1 METFDVRLP
10 NGSVIKGIPK
20 GTSKEV
26 IKDKAIKNGLA
37 TAADFA
43 SSSTEGAPAP
53 TPAPIDTATESL
65 AQQNLSRLPA
75 SVQQGGG
82 GVLSTDSLPTMG
94 SMGEAVAANMDIPGG
109 IAGAM
114 TGAKLG
120 TPFGLPGVIAG
131 GIGGGAVGTF
141 GGSIV
146 SDYLKGEE
154 ADFSD
159 AAKKAAISGVID
171 TATLGAATK
180 FKPVAKLMG
189 FGDGELDTLWKTI
202 TGPDPFGRTAAKVLP
217 VGTPESLRQTQAFL
231 ESGGGSLTAF
241 QTGNASALQNI
252 SEGIG
257 RIGVGSSTVFKNLDK
272 RNAATI
278 GQELQKMMDES
289 LLPSENMGSMVYGI
303 IQAGKDAAQSLY
315 DTATVEAG
323 AQIGSRVRFN
333 TGPILAEMKRFV
345 KGAKTDWGKDLSPET
360 LDLISTWTQRLGHAG
375 PGKSSPD
382 FVPSV
387 DYKSL
392 MAFQRRLN
400 TEISE
405 LGRNAFGK
413 TRATPA
419 SRELAQLSKLIR
431 ERTASLVSD
440 ANPQAGAA
448 LKAANKAY
456 GEAMDGILPKI
467 NANII
472 TRADTGQ
479 YESIAKV
486 IEGSNPEQVEAFMNS
501 IDVAYNNA
509 RLAGIDTGVL
519 DVPSAEAARSVIKA
533 GWLKNLF
540 SEVTEEGFD
549 PAKFAAK
556 ATEFK
561 RPVNSRRAKAVL
573 GDDYAT
579 FQMLL
584 NAMAESTKQRTGFVG
599 SLVLRSKEAG
609 AVAKTAQSV
618 AGGFTLGAG
627 ALPTAGAIFLG
638 PVLLAKAATNPA
650 AVRALLDGNRR
661 AATALAA
668 GKISVASDITS
679 STMASVMGMFS
690 EEDQAEI
697 RNSYR

>member
-20 GTSKEV
+20 GTSKDV
-26 IKDKAIKNGLA
+26 IKDKAIKSGLA
-37 TAADFA
+37 TAADFGA
-43 SSSTEGAPAP
+43 AVAEEAPAP
-53 TPAPIDTATESL
+53 MPAPASVSPAEAL

-75 SVQQGGG
+75 SVRQGG
-82 GVLSTDSLPTMG
+82 VELSTENLPTPS
-94 SMGEAVAANMDIPGG
+94 SMASAVAANMDIPGG

-120 TPFGLPGVIAG
+120 TPAGLPGIIG
-131 GIGGGAVGTF
+131 GGVVGGAVGTF

-146 SDYLKGEE
+146 SDYLE
-154 ADFSD
+154 AEDVDLTD
-159 AAKKAAISGVID
+159 ATKKAAMSAGFD
-171 TATLGAATK
+171 MATLGLATK
-180 FKPVAKLMG
+180 FKPVARAMG
-189 FGDGELDTLWKTI
+189 FGPDELTDLWRTI
-202 TGPDPFGRTAAKVLP
+202 SGPDPFARTAPQVFP
-217 VGTPESLRQTQAFL
+217 VGSPESLRQTQSLL

-241 QTGNASALQNI
+241 QTGNANALQNI

-257 RIGVGSSTVFKNLDK
+257 RIGIGSSSVFKNLDQ

-278 GQELQKMMDES
+278 GQELQKMMDDS
-289 LLPSENMGSMVYGI
+289 LIPSENMGSMVYGV

-315 DTATVEAG
+315 DTATTEAG
-323 AQIGSRVRFN
+323 AQIGNQVRFN
-333 TGPILAEMKRFV
+333 TGPIVAEMKRFV
-345 KGAKTDWGKDLSPET
+345 KNAKTDWGKDLSPET
-360 LDLISTWTQRLGHAG
+360 LELIGTWQRRLGQAG
-375 PGKSSPD
+375 PGKNSPD
-382 FVPSV
+382 FVPSI

-400 TEISE
+400 NEVSE
-405 LGRNAFGK
+405 LGKNAFGK
-413 TRATPA
+413 TQATPA

-431 ERTASLVSD
+431 ERTSSLVSAVD
-440 ANPQAGAA
+440 PDAGAA

-467 NANII
+467 NANVIAQ
-472 TRADTGQ
+472 ADKGS

-486 IEGSNPEQVEAFMNS
+486 IEGSNPNQIEAFMKS
-501 IDVAYNNA
+501 IDVSFNNA
-509 RLAGIDTGVL
+509 RLAGIDTSTL
-519 DVPSAEAARSVIKA
+519 DVPSAEAARAAVKA
-533 GWLKNLF
+533 GWLKNMF
-540 SEVTEEGFD
+540 SDVTTDGFD
-549 PAKFAAK
+549 PAKFASK
-556 ATEFK
+556 ASEFK
-561 RPVNSRRAKAVL
+561 RPINARRAKAVL

-609 AVAKTAQSV
+609 AIQGVAAGV
-618 AGGFTLGAG
+618 AAASS
-627 ALPTAGAIFLG
+627 ALPAAGAIFLG

-679 STMASVMGMFS
+679 NTMTSVMNMFS